1 MDITTTHADR
11 YDVEV
16 GVADVGIG
24 EAAAITD
31 ASAAGRFDP
40 YTGKLLASAPRFDA
54 VTGKRVPVSHTRVI
68 PAERRVGFFVALG
81 VWGILMAM
89 LSIGMIHDGYPVAA
103 ALFGGSFWFLVG
115 AGVITT
121 ISFAYRKLR
130 KLP

>member
-1 MDITTTHADR
+1 VETTTPHADR

-24 EAAAITD
+24 EAAAIAD
-31 ASAAGRFDP
+31 ASVAGRFDP
-40 YTGKLLASAPRFDA
+40 HTGKLLASAPRFDA

-68 PAERRVGFFVALG
+68 PAERRVGFLVALG
-81 VWGILMAM
+81 VWGCLMAM
-89 LSIGMIHDGYPVAA
+89 VSIGMMQAGFPVVE

-115 AGVITT
+115 GAVITI
-121 ISFAYRKLR
+121 ISFVYRKLR